1 MAITK
6 KDVEHVATLAMLALS
21 QEETELYALQMA
33 KILAHVEKLG
43 ALDTKGVKS
52 TAHAMSPKTI
62 FRKDEAKQSLPQD
75 EILSNA
81 PERAKGCFKVPRII
95 E

>member
-6 KDVEHVATLAMLALS
+6 KDVEHVAILARFALS
-21 QEETELYALQMA
+21 EQETELYASQIA

-43 ALDTKGVKS
+43 ELDTKGIEP
-52 TAHAMSPKTI
+52 TAYAISPKTI
-62 FRKDEAKQSLPQD
+62 FRKDEARPSLPQD

-81 PERAKGCFKVPRII
+81 PEKAKGCFKVPRII

>member
-1 MAITK
+1 MSITK
-6 KDVEHVATLAMLALS
+6 KDVEHVAKLARLALS
-21 QEETELYALQMA
+21 KEETELYASQMA
-33 KILAHVEKLG
+33 KILTHVEKLG
-43 ALDTKGVKS
+43 ALDTKGIEP
-52 TAHAMSPKTI
+52 TNYTISPKTI
-62 FRKDEAKQSLPQD
+62 FRKDEAKPSLPQD

>member
-6 KDVEHVATLAMLALS
+6 KDVEHAAKLARLALS
-21 QEETELYALQMA
+21 QEETELYASQMA
-33 KILAHVEKLG
+33 KILTHVEKLG
-43 ALDTKGVKS
+43 ALDTKGIEP
-52 TAHAMSPKTI
+52 TAYAMPPKTI
-62 FRKDEAKQSLPQD
+62 FRKDEARQSLPQD

-81 PERAKGCFKVPRII
+81 PEKAKGCFKVPRII

>member
-6 KDVEHVATLAMLALS
+6 RDVEHAAKLARLALS
-21 QEETELYALQMA
+21 QEETELYASQMA
-33 KILAHVEKLG
+33 KILTHVEKLG
-43 ALDTKGVKS
+43 ALDTKGIEPTS
-52 TAHAMSPKTI
+52 YTISPKTI
-62 FRKDEAKQSLPQD
+62 FRKDEAKPSLPQD

-81 PERAKGCFKVPRII
+81 PEKAKGCFKVPRII